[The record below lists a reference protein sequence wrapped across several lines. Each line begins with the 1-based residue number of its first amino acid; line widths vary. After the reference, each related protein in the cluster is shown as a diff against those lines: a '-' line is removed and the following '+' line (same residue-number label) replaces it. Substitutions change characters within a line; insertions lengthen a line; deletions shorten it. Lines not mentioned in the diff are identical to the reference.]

1 MSRVAFYL
9 PDAVSQRLQKL
20 AARTGRSETEYMIEA
35 IREYLDDLED
45 GHIAEQRLKE
55 IQEGRAQTVPLEK
68 VMKDCESAH
77 TPEEKPHDKIWH
89 HGHAPAS
96 PNGFAR

>member
-1 MSRVAFYL
+1 MSRVAFHL

-20 AARTGRSETEYMIEA
+20 AARTGRSATEYMIEA

-55 IQEGRAQTVPLEK
+55 IHEGRAQTVPLEK
-68 VMKDCESAH
+68 VMKD
-77 TPEEKPHDKIWH
+77 
-89 HGHAPAS
+89 HGLAD
-96 PNGFAR
+96 

>member
-1 MSRVAFYL
+1 MSRVAFHL

-55 IQEGRAQTVPLEK
+55 IHEGRAQTVPLEK
-68 VMKDCESAH
+68 VMKD
-77 TPEEKPHDKIWH
+77 
-89 HGHAPAS
+89 HGLED
-96 PNGFAR
+96 

>member
-1 MSRVAFYL
+1 MSRVAFHL

-45 GHIAEQRLKE
+45 VHIVEQRLKE
-55 IQEGRAQTVPLEK
+55 IREGRAQTVPLEK
-68 VMKDCESAH
+68 VMKD
-77 TPEEKPHDKIWH
+77 
-89 HGHAPAS
+89 HGGENRPQA
-96 PNGFAR
+96 

>member
-1 MSRVAFYL
+1 MSRVAFHL

-45 GHIAEQRLKE
+45 VQIAEQRLKE
-55 IQEGRAQTVPLEK
+55 IHEGRAQTVPLEK
-68 VMKDCESAH
+68 VMKD
-77 TPEEKPHDKIWH
+77 
-89 HGHAPAS
+89 HGLE
-96 PNGFAR
+96 N

>member
-55 IQEGRAQTVPLEK
+55 IHEGRAQTVPLEK
-68 VMKDCESAH
+68 VMKD
-77 TPEEKPHDKIWH
+77 
-89 HGHAPAS
+89 HGLED
-96 PNGFAR
+96 

>member
-1 MSRVAFYL
+1 MSRVAFHL

-45 GHIAEQRLKE
+45 GYIAEQRLKE
-55 IQEGRAQTVPLEK
+55 IHEGRAQTVPLEK
-68 VMKDCESAH
+68 VMK
-77 TPEEKPHDKIWH
+77 
-89 HGHAPAS
+89 GHMAPL
-96 PNGFAR
+96 

>member
-1 MSRVAFYL
+1 MSRVAFHL

-45 GHIAEQRLKE
+45 VYIAEQRLKE
-55 IQEGRAQTVPLEK
+55 IHEGRAQTVPLEK
-68 VMKDCESAH
+68 VMKDH
-77 TPEEKPHDKIWH
+77 I
-89 HGHAPAS
+89 
-96 PNGFAR
+96 

>member
-1 MSRVAFYL
+1 MSRVAFHL

-45 GHIAEQRLKE
+45 VHIAERRLKE
-55 IQEGRAQTVPLEK
+55 VHEGRAQTVPLEK
-68 VMKDCESAH
+68 VMKD
-77 TPEEKPHDKIWH
+77 
-89 HGHAPAS
+89 HGLED
-96 PNGFAR
+96 

>member
-1 MSRVAFYL
+1 MSRVAFHL

-45 GHIAEQRLKE
+45 VHIAEQRLKE
-55 IQEGRAQTVPLEK
+55 IHEGRAQTVPLEK
-68 VMKDCESAH
+68 VMKDHGLA
-77 TPEEKPHDKIWH
+77 EKTSCNVE
-89 HGHAPAS
+89 AL
-96 PNGFAR
+96 R

>member
-1 MSRVAFYL
+1 MSSVAFYL

-55 IQEGRAQTVPLEK
+55 IHEGRAQTVPLEK
-68 VMKDCESAH
+68 VMKD
-77 TPEEKPHDKIWH
+77 
-89 HGHAPAS
+89 HGLKD
-96 PNGFAR
+96 

>member
-1 MSRVAFYL
+1 MSRVAFHL

-45 GHIAEQRLKE
+45 VHIAEQRLKE
-55 IQEGRAQTVPLEK
+55 IREGRAQTVPLEK
-68 VMKDCESAH
+68 VMKD
-77 TPEEKPHDKIWH
+77 
-89 HGHAPAS
+89 HGLED
-96 PNGFAR
+96 

>member
-1 MSRVAFYL
+1 MSRVAFHL

-45 GHIAEQRLKE
+45 VHIAEQRLKE
-55 IQEGRAQTVPLEK
+55 IHEGRAQTVPLEK
-68 VMKDCESAH
+68 VMKD
-77 TPEEKPHDKIWH
+77 
-89 HGHAPAS
+89 HGLED
-96 PNGFAR
+96 

>member
-1 MSRVAFYL
+1 MSRVAFHL

-45 GHIAEQRLKE
+45 VQIAEQRLKE
-55 IQEGRAQTVPLEK
+55 IHEGKAQTVPLEK
-68 VMKDCESAH
+68 VMKD
-77 TPEEKPHDKIWH
+77 
-89 HGHAPAS
+89 HGLE
-96 PNGFAR
+96 N

>member
-1 MSRVAFYL
+1 MSRVAFHL

-55 IQEGRAQTVPLEK
+55 IHEGRAQTVPLEK
-68 VMKDCESAH
+68 VMKD
-77 TPEEKPHDKIWH
+77 
-89 HGHAPAS
+89 HGLAD
-96 PNGFAR
+96 

>member
-1 MSRVAFYL
+1 MSRVAFHL

-45 GHIAEQRLKE
+45 VHIAEQRLKE
-55 IQEGRAQTVPLEK
+55 IHEGRAQTVPLEK
-68 VMKDCESAH
+68 VMKDYGLA
-77 TPEEKPHDKIWH
+77 D
-89 HGHAPAS
+89 
-96 PNGFAR
+96 

>member
-1 MSRVAFYL
+1 MSRVAFHL

-45 GHIAEQRLKE
+45 VHIAEQ
-55 IQEGRAQTVPLEK
+55 
-68 VMKDCESAH
+68 
-77 TPEEKPHDKIWH
+77 TPEGDSR
-89 HGHAPAS
+89 GQGSDRAS
-96 PNGFAR
+96 